1 MSAYANLPLSAL
13 EKHLDTV
20 MEKYSDLDLQ
30 EGDNST
36 ALSKLS
42 FQMKELGEAIEVKK
56 SRASI
61 AFPAAFHSLP
71 ARPPKRESD
80 CRAFKKYGSCKRGNR
95 CWWKHDPRYRDK
107 SKVRVATRD
116 QENLSEEKVSTH

>member
-1 MSAYANLPLSAL
+1 MSAYTNLPLSAL

-42 FQMKELGEAIEVKK
+42 FQMKELGEAIEAKK

-61 AFPAAFHSLP
+61 TFPAAFHSLP

>member
-20 MEKYSDLDLQ
+20 MEKYSDLDLE

-56 SRASI
+56 SRAST
-61 AFPAAFHSLP
+61 L
-71 ARPPKRESD
+71 
-80 CRAFKKYGSCKRGNR
+80 C
-95 CWWKHDPRYRDK
+95 
-107 SKVRVATRD
+107 
-116 QENLSEEKVSTH
+116 

>member
-1 MSAYANLPLSAL
+1 MCLHSLT
-13 EKHLDTV
+13 LDTV
-20 MEKYSDLDLQ
+20 MDKYSDLDMKD
-30 EGDNST
+30 GDNST

-42 FQMKELGEAIEVKK
+42 RQMKELGEAIEAKK
-56 SRASI
+56 SRAST

-116 QENLSEEKVSTH
+116 QENLSEEKNSTH